1 MSACI
6 LTEKVKYY
14 INICFIWY
22 FFSLQE
28 ELQQVAH
35 LWNTHIIRNSRN
47 AVAPSG
53 RPVVMYNAPHLFGGQ
68 DHLKEVSREAVD
80 MCKEE
85 CQQRGPCPCDE
96 TVFSLCCLIMAEN
109 FLLPPTTA
117 DEAVELYL
125 FLREYI
131 LRQI

>member
-1 MSACI
+1 MFYSDIYGKCD
-6 LTEKVKYY
+6 
-14 INICFIWY
+14 INAVFVLSGIFP
-22 FFSLQE
+22 LPE

-47 AVAPSG
+47 AVAPTE
-53 RPVVMYNAPHLFGGQ
+53 RPIVMYNIPHLFGGQ
-68 DHLKEVSREAVD
+68 DYMKEVSQEAVD

-85 CQQRGPCPCDE
+85 CQQRGPYSCDQ
-96 TVFSLCCLIMAEN
+96 TVFSLCCVIMAEN
-109 FLLPPTTA
+109 FLFPPSTA
-117 DEAVELYL
+117 DEGLELYL